1 VKAVQAIRCKWCEDD
16 PLLISYHDN
25 EWGNLL
31 TDDEALNDQTLFE
44 FLTLELFQ
52 AGLSWRTILHKREN
66 FRSAFSHFSINKVAN
81 FTSNDIERLLQDKG
95 IIRNR
100 RKIEATIHNANVC
113 LDLISHHGSLS
124 HFLDTLEESKE
135 AKEKALKK
143 TFKHVGITTAES
155 FLYATGIVPPPHDKV
170 CFLYTKDPVG

>member
-1 VKAVQAIRCKWCEDD
+1 VETVKITRCKWCDND

-31 TDDEALNDQTLFE
+31 TDNEDLNDKTLFE

-66 FRSAFSHFSINKVAN
+66 FRRAFSHFTIEKVAD
-81 FTSNDIERLLQDKG
+81 FTSDDVDRLLQDEG

-100 RKIEATIHNANVC
+100 RKIESTIHNANVC
-113 LDLISHHGSLS
+113 LDLIARYGSLLQ
-124 HFLDTLEESKE
+124 FLDTLEVGKE
-135 AKEKALKK
+135 EKEKALKK

-155 FLYATGIVPPPHDKV
+155 FLYATGIVPPPHDKD
-170 CFLYTKDPVG
+170 CFLNTKNPVG